1 MKRLIFTFLT
11 LVLVLPMMAQDSYIS
26 NSRKIDGDRIG
37 DADQYGVILYSKYN
51 DLVIEVPNKSKPVEI
66 KSEGLDAEGF
76 YEYSINMDPFDTH
89 QPKIDV
95 SRRGDLYTTHI
106 TSEVLRPGHVI
117 GYLVEGVSRP
127 IRCEDQTGT
136 TDFAYDKTTAE
147 IELATTVKDLSVT
160 CAPEL
165 GAKITSSD
173 DAKDKTKKIIRVII
187 PINIVLSEKQ
197 KLADAKVK
205 YDNLQKEM
213 DAIFKSGKDVS
224 DEQDK
229 VYQDLGAQIQRDEAN
244 FNHLTTVDLYA
255 EGSNHQTIDISG
267 FEPKM
272 KRYYIV
278 MPLVKTVEKFVTKC
292 QGFVS
297 EGGKLFAARNYS
309 GARAAYVNALGASDV
324 EASMKPAINKNIEDC
339 DSCMRFDARSTF
351 AIRQIIKLRKDGT
364 ATQQQTADYA
374 SKAVDFLTKLN
385 DYNPSLFYT
394 GWIDKLNRLLK
405 DMPLRIRFTMVEW
418 LTLSEGAPMQNVEVW
433 AYYGSSPLTPSDLS
447 SNRRFKKIIS
457 KEASNFVQEGVSDVN
472 GKVEVDL
479 DRTKVPTGFVFCP
492 VNDQVKM
499 VYKSFNDFMRQSIGD
514 YLERQIRLKLYKR
527 TNKYF

>member
-1 MKRLIFTFLT
+1 MKRLIVALFI
-11 LVLVLPMMAQDSYIS
+11 LVLAFPVLAQQSYIS
-26 NSRKIDGDRIG
+26 SSRKIDGDRIG

-51 DLVIEVPNKSKPVEI
+51 DLIIEVPNKSKTVDI
-66 KSEGLDAEGF
+66 KSEGLDADGF
-76 YEYSINMDPFDTH
+76 YEYSINMDPSDTH
-89 QPKIDV
+89 QPRIDV

-147 IELATTVKDLSVT
+147 IELATTVKDLTVT

-173 DAKDKTKKIIRVII
+173 DAKDKSKKIVKVVI
-187 PINIVLSEKQ
+187 PINVVLSEKQ
-197 KLADAKVK
+197 KLDDAKKK
-205 YDNLQKEM
+205 YDVLQKEM
-213 DAIFKSGKDVS
+213 DAILKSGKDVS

-229 VYQDLGAQIQRDEAN
+229 TFNDLGAQIQKDETN
-244 FNHLTTVDLYA
+244 FNRLTTVDLYA

-267 FEPKM
+267 FQPKT

-297 EGGKLFAARNYS
+297 EGGKLFAARNYQ

-351 AIRQIIKLRKDGT
+351 AIKQIIKLRKEGT

-374 SKAVDFLTKLN
+374 SKAIDFLTKLN
-385 DYNPSLFYT
+385 EYNPSTFYT
-394 GWIDKLNRLLK
+394 GWIDKLNKLLK
-405 DMPLRIRFTMVEW
+405 DMPLKIRFTMVEW
-418 LTLSEGAPMQNVEVW
+418 LTLSEGNPLQNVEVW
-433 AYYGSSPLTPSDLS
+433 AYYGKSPLTPVDLS
-447 SNRRFKKIIS
+447 SNKRFKKIIT
-457 KEASNFVQEGVSDVN
+457 KATADFAQEGVSDTN

-479 DRTKVPTGFVFCP
+479 DRTKVPTGFIFCP
-492 VNDQVKM
+492 VDDQIKM
-499 VYKSFNDFMRQSIGD
+499 VYKSFSDFMRQSTGD